1 MKMMNFTKYLLFA
14 VLAGML
20 TFSACD
26 VLNKQPLDEISGDA
40 VWTDPALVEAY
51 VNDIYL
57 GMGHGLYEIM
67 QASMTSDMHFIHN
80 YGTANVVQATINPSD
95 RGAYGDWR
103 FDRFDW
109 ENLYDRIRQINIFFE
124 RIEPSAFNDQE
135 LLKRLKGE

>member
-51 VNDIYL
+51 VNHIYL
-57 GMGHGLYEIM
+57 RMGHGLYEIM
-67 QASMTSDMHFIHN
+67 HASMNSDMLFIHN
-80 YGTANVVQATINPSD
+80 YGQSNVVKASSNPSD
-95 RGAYGDWR
+95 RGDTD
-103 FDRFDW
+103 DR
-109 ENLYDRIRQINIFFE
+109 
-124 RIEPSAFNDQE
+124 
-135 LLKRLKGE
+135 RLHRT